1 MKNRDFKKLTPEDQ
15 KALRE
20 LLKEQPTALGGIRRE
35 QKKGYS
41 DLPLFFK
48 DDQTKLF

>member
-20 LLKEQPTALGGIRRE
+20 LLKEQPTALGGVRRE
-35 QKKGYS
+35 AKKGYS

-48 DDQTKLF
+48 EDQTTLF

>member
-20 LLKEQPTALGGIRRE
+20 LLKEQPTALGWVKRD
-35 QKKGYS
+35 QKKGYQ
-41 DLPLFFK
+41 DLPLFQR

>member
-1 MKNRDFKKLTPEDQ
+1 MKNRDFKRLTPEDQ

-20 LLKEQPTALGGIRRE
+20 LLKEQPTALGGVRRD
-35 QKKGYS
+35 QKKGYL
-41 DLPLFFK
+41 DLPLFQK

>member
-1 MKNRDFKKLTPEDQ
+1 MKPKDFKKLMPQDQ

-20 LLKEQPTALGGIRRE
+20 LLKEQPSALGGVRRE

-41 DLPLFFK
+41 DLPLFKK
-48 DDQTKLF
+48 DDQTSLF